1 LKKPISYIGYFT
13 DTLIDKSYFYSYE
26 GDDFVHYI
34 SEIDRFINEIYK
46 KEAEDT
52 DKDYQN
58 FLKRELNY
66 V

>member
-1 LKKPISYIGYFT
+1 M
-13 DTLIDKSYFYSYE
+13 ID
-26 GDDFVHYI
+26 HYI

-58 FLKRELNY
+58 F
-66 V
+66 